1 MMKVV
6 LFDGECNFCSQSVQF
21 IIKRDKRKQFK
32 FASLQST
39 SGRELVEKHN
49 IPKTIDSVVLVDND
63 RAYTKSSAVLRI
75 ALGLDRYWKLLY
87 VFLLVPVPLRNIIY
101 DIIAKNRHKLLKQ
114 NNACMIPSKE
124 DLDRFI

>member
-1 MMKVV
+1 MKVV

-21 IIKRDKRKQFK
+21 IIKRDKRIQFK

-114 NNACMIPSKE
+114 NNACMVPSKE

>member
-1 MMKVV
+1 MKVV

-75 ALGLDRYWKLLY
+75 ALGLERYWKLLY

>member
-1 MMKVV
+1 MKVV

>member
-1 MMKVV
+1 MKVV

-75 ALGLDRYWKLLY
+75 ALGLERYWKLLY

-114 NNACMIPSKE
+114 NNACMVPSKE